1 MKFSTLTTSAALI
14 GSLALSACGSSDPSG
29 ARAGAAPKTFNFGD
43 NTAAYNTAT
52 GLVTLAGTTASQ
64 NGDAVNQQRGNA
76 FVTDSN
82 DGLFFTSVAGD
93 GMTYAVS
100 AVSTSGTPLSGQVFG
115 TQGVSKAP
123 GTSFATYT
131 GDYAG
136 TITTTGASQTVS
148 DTITGSVTIGAN
160 FDSNT
165 FQGNINDR
173 QSFQRDGTQR
183 GVGSTVGFS
192 GRISSDLSFQGTAS
206 GGGLN
211 EFGRLYT
218 GSNGLIRGVIG
229 GDQGQSAAGVFEMD
243 HTSGSTYTE
252 RGAFVASSN

>member
-1 MKFSTLTTSAALI
+1 
-14 GSLALSACGSSDPSG
+14 
-29 ARAGAAPKTFNFGD
+29 
-43 NTAAYNTAT
+43 
-52 GLVTLAGTTASQ
+52 
-64 NGDAVNQQRGNA
+64 
-76 FVTDSN
+76 
-82 DGLFFTSVAGD
+82 
-93 GMTYAVS
+93 MTYAVS

-211 EFGRLYT
+211 ELQLTLDFAMK
-218 GSNGLIRGVIG
+218 IEK
-229 GDQGQSAAGVFEMD
+229 AAGIPRGLLAFFNERR
-243 HTSGSTYTE
+243 HLTILERRCHIHRGLGIILSLSRRTYKTT
-252 RGAFVASSN
+252 